1 MNPKINNTV
10 LFFSFLLAQMLI
22 SNFVDFGPMLFIAI
36 YPLFIITLPTS
47 ISLVS
52 VLLWG
57 FAMGFSIDI
66 LYSGIAGMN
75 TAAAV
80 MLAFLREPVLMLFMR
95 KGEVDSQI
103 RPGMAEMGFS
113 RFLVYSAISLLIFL
127 VTIIFI
133 ESLSIDYFIGNLP
146 RLAVSFT
153 VNMLLL
159 LLLEFGIFYK
169 NWR

>member
-1 MNPKINNTV
+1 MNLKSNNTV

-47 ISLVS
+47 ISLVA

-66 LYSGIAGMN
+66 LYTGIAGMN

-80 MLAFLREPVLMLFMR
+80 MLAFIREPILRLFMR

-113 RFLVYSAISLLIFL
+113 RFLVYSA
-127 VTIIFI
+127 
-133 ESLSIDYFIGNLP
+133 
-146 RLAVSFT
+146 RLAISFT

-169 NWR
+169 NWE